1 MAFNIS
7 YKESSDNSRF
17 YIPTNDSGII
27 DVLRGMAWTGSPQSS
42 RADVP
47 YVVLTEFQQSTGQLI
62 ASILYYSR
70 MIEEQG
76 ISALKIWEKADTVD
90 LYKNKY
96 FGTPTGFRY
105 ILPYFN
111 KANIN
116 RVTTFTGDDVESP
129 FAEISQYLNKVGPTT
144 ALTKV
149 NDLYKLA
156 KGVIDKSIA
165 GKINF
170 DFPKAWTGTDLE
182 KYEVAFDL
190 SNTNGKYED
199 VVNNR
204 KFCHL
209 ISYQNT
215 PSRRSFAI
223 IDPPVI
229 YSMAIPGI
237 VDLPACY
244 ISSLIITN
252 LGNTRTMMIDGVNRT
267 IPEAYRINLT
277 VTSLLMATR
286 NIMQGTESGQTVKAI
301 QDEREAKAEIDRLY
315 NLVKNMINPEIE
327 RDTTVSRSNFFN
339 GRLPI
344 TSSRLTEVKSAPS
357 TSTGYSDNQS
367 RAIAAIPLGF

>member
-7 YKESSDNSRF
+7 YKESPENSRF
-17 YIPTNDSGII
+17 YIPTEDSGII

-76 ISALKIWEKADTVD
+76 ISDLKVWEKADTVD

-116 RVTTFTGDDVESP
+116 RGTSYTGDDAESP
-129 FAEISQYLNKVGPTT
+129 FAKVSEALSKVGPTA
-144 ALTKV
+144 ALRGV
-149 NDLYKLA
+149 SQLYTWG
-156 KGVIDKSIA
+156 KGIIDASIA
-165 GKINF
+165 GKVNF

-182 KYEVAFDL
+182 KYDFAFDL

-244 ISSLIITN
+244 ISSLTITN
-252 LGNTRTMMIDGVNRT
+252 LGNTRTMMIEGVNRT

-277 VTSLLMATR
+277 FKSLLMPTR
-286 NIMQGTESGQTVKAI
+286 NIMQATESGQTVKAI
-301 QDEREAKAEIDRLY
+301 QDEREAKAEMDRIY
-315 NLVKNMINPEIE
+315 NLVKNIITPENNNIITPSYEDFEARRNNSAINKANPLPAP
-327 RDTTVSRSNFFN
+327 TT
-339 GRLPI
+339 P
-344 TSSRLTEVKSAPS
+344 
-357 TSTGYSDNQS
+357 TGYSDNQL

>member
-7 YKESSDNSRF
+7 YKESPENSRC
-17 YIPTNDSGII
+17 YIPTEDSGII

-47 YVVLTEFQQSTGQLI
+47 YVVLEEFQQSTGQLI

-70 MIEEQG
+70 MIEEKG
-76 ISALKIWEKADTVD
+76 ISALNIWEKADTTD

-116 RVTTFTGDDVESP
+116 RATAYTGDDVESP
-129 FAEISQYLNKVGPTT
+129 FAKVSEALSKVGPTT
-144 ALTKV
+144 ALRGV
-149 NDLYKLA
+149 SELYTWG
-156 KGVIDKSIA
+156 KGIIDASIA
-165 GKINF
+165 GKVNF
-170 DFPKAWTGTDLE
+170 DFPKAWTGTALE
-182 KYEVAFDL
+182 TYDVAFDL

-244 ISSLIITN
+244 ISSLTITN
-252 LGNTRTMMIDGVNRT
+252 LGNTRTMMIEGVNRT
-267 IPEAYRINLT
+267 IPEAYRISLKF
-277 VTSLLMATR
+277 TSLLMPTR
-286 NIMQGTESGQTVKAI
+286 NIMQATESGQTVKAI
-301 QDEREAKAEIDRLY
+301 QDEREAKVQIDGLY
-315 NLVKNMINPEIE
+315 NLAKNIITPENNNIVTPSYEDFETKSNNSASNRANPPPPPKTFE
-327 RDTTVSRSNFFN
+327 
-339 GRLPI
+339 
-344 TSSRLTEVKSAPS
+344 
-357 TSTGYSDNQS
+357 QS
-367 RAIAAIPLGF
+367 MWQK